1 MHHTLFEE
9 NYYFSISF
17 QKNVNIN
24 GWKKKKQK
32 KISSN
37 ILQTVTYTF
46 K

>member
-1 MHHTLFEE
+1 MHHTLFEK

-24 GWKKKKQK
+24 GWKKKEIKENFVK
-32 KISSN
+32 YF
-37 ILQTVTYTF
+37 TVTYTF